1 MEAWNIEDM
10 TTSASSSFS
19 LPTFSRQPKF
29 RLALVRAFSAYAARW
44 EEHFETL
51 EDTEPMNRIV
61 PGVRPTI
68 W

>member
-1 MEAWNIEDM
+1 M
-10 TTSASSSFS
+10 TTSASSFS
-19 LPTFSRQPKF
+19 LPTVSRTPKF
-29 RLALVRAFSAYAARW
+29 RRALVRALSAYAARW

>member
-1 MEAWNIEDM
+1 M
-10 TTSASSSFS
+10 TTSALFS
-19 LPTFSRQPKF
+19 LPAFSHQPRF
-29 RLALVRAFSAYAARW
+29 RRSLVRALSAYAARW
-44 EEHFETL
+44 EDHFETL